1 MVSGNVS
8 VDNNL
13 LITRTRILVPR
24 RRPELLSRTR
34 LLDWM
39 FELLDNKLIIVAAP
53 AGYGKTSLLIDVVHH
68 VEWPVCWYALDA
80 LDQDPVR
87 FIAHFIAALNL
98 RFPRFGLTS
107 LAALQSMAQEHLNLD
122 LLLAT
127 VINDA
132 YENIPEHFVVV
143 LDDYHL
149 VNESK
154 IVNQF
159 VSRFIQDVDENCHLI
174 IASRILISLP
184 DMPLLVARSQVGG
197 LSFEELAFQPE
208 EIQELLLQNQHMTIS
223 DSAARDLAKQTE
235 GWITGLLLST
245 QMLGQKIVERQT
257 ISRVSGVGLYEYL
270 TQQVFSRQPQSIQ
283 DFLLRTSLLEEFDAE
298 FCAEVIDPALGTSE
312 DWDELMATA
321 MQNNLFILPV
331 EDERLW
337 LRYHHLFSEFL
348 QNRIMRDRPE
358 EAEKIQLRLAE
369 VYAHRSQWEQVYRL
383 YQRLGK
389 LDAIANLIE
398 EAGLFMVSG
407 GRLNTLS
414 TWLVA
419 LPEKVIAERPA
430 LLSIQ
435 GSVAVMRGDT
445 RRGLALFDQAIEN
458 LSQAGITN
466 QMALALVR
474 RSGAHRLLGEYTEA
488 LGDAEEALWL
498 TGQNPSLGLIRAEAC
513 RAKGVTL
520 YQQGQLKEALNWLTQ
535 SEASYRAL
543 EDGNNSAKLLLEIG
557 IVNKASGNLVAAE
570 QAYTRALEHWEKTN
584 NSVWQA
590 NLLNNLGVLQHM
602 RGDYV
607 TAAANFERAIQH
619 SKISSYPRL
628 EAFALTSIGDLYR
641 DLDAPQESQ
650 EAYQQARQIGQR
662 IKDRFLLYYLDL
674 ADGVLARK
682 LKQLDRARGLLNSAR
697 ELAGESGSQGEQ
709 NLCRLETAVLDLVAK
724 DYQPALSSLESAL
737 MYFKQEGQQAEAAR
751 ASLYLALVCGT
762 QKDCA
767 NSAQYFSQLNSLLES
782 SEQRAHLVTSAR
794 EFYTLLCDLRRE
806 AGLAPSVN
814 TLLNEIEDFDRE
826 LPALRNQVRRRA
838 SVVPFAPPRMVIRAF
853 GKIEVKMDEKPITSA
868 EWQTYTARDLFF
880 FILAHPE
887 GLTKEAIGLTFW
899 PDSSPAELKLRFK
912 NTVYRL
918 RHAAGR
924 DVIVFQDEI
933 YRFNTNM
940 DYEYDVESFL
950 KEIDLIQK
958 AEDIHQKIAHCK
970 AAVRAYKGTY
980 LPEVAETWVVT
991 ERERLYQ
998 LYIETQAR
1006 LAGYYLETRQ
1016 YESALETCQVILRDD
1031 PCMEGAHRIAMRT
1044 HAAMGNRAALE
1055 RQYELCKGALKDQF
1069 DAAPSPQTEQLYII
1083 LTR

>member
-1 MVSGNVS
+1 
-8 VDNNL
+8 

-24 RRPELLSRTR
+24 RRPELLSRHR

-39 FELLDNKLIIVAAP
+39 LELLDNKLIIVAAP

-80 LDQDPVR
+80 LDQEPIR

-98 RFPRFGLTS
+98 RFPKFGIAS
-107 LAALQSMAQEHLNLD
+107 SAALQAMAQDHLNLD

-132 YENIPEHFVVV
+132 YENISEHFVIV

-174 IASRILISLP
+174 VASRILISLP

-197 LSFEELAFQPE
+197 LSFEELAFRPE
-208 EIQELLLQNQHMTIS
+208 EIQELLLQNQHLTIS
-223 DSAARDLAKQTE
+223 DGAARDLVKQTE

-245 QMLGQKIVERQT
+245 QLLGQGITERQA
-257 ISRVSGVGLYEYL
+257 INRVSGVGLYEYL
-270 TQQVFSRQPQSIQ
+270 TQQVFSRQPPAIQ

-298 FCAEVIDPALGTSE
+298 FCAEVIDPALGTHE
-312 DWDELMATA
+312 DWNDLMVTA
-321 MQNNLFILPV
+321 MHNNLFILPV
-331 EDERLW
+331 EDERVW

-348 QNRIMRDRPE
+348 QNRIIRDRPE
-358 EAEKIQLRLAE
+358 ESEQIQLRLAE
-369 VYAHRSQWEQVYRL
+369 VYAHRGQWEQVYRL
-383 YQRLGK
+383 YQRLGR

-414 TWLVA
+414 NWLVA

-466 QMALALVR
+466 QLALALVR

-498 TGQNPSLGLIRAEAC
+498 TGENPALGLIRAEAC

-520 YQQGQLKEALNWLTQ
+520 YQQGQLKEALHWLTQ
-535 SEASYRAL
+535 SEESYRAL

-607 TAAANFERAIQH
+607 TAASNFERAIQH
-619 SKISSYPRL
+619 AKISSYPRL

-662 IKDRFLLYYLDL
+662 IKDRFLLYYLNL
-674 ADGVLARK
+674 AEGVLARTQ
-682 LKQLDRARGLLNSAR
+682 KQMEQGRVLLNSAR
-697 ELAGESGSQGEQ
+697 EMAGESGSQGEQ
-709 NLCRLETAVLDLVAK
+709 NLCRLETAVFDLANK
-724 DYQPALSSLESAL
+724 AYSQAASSLESAL
-737 MYFKQEGQQAEAAR
+737 IYFKQEGQQAEVAR
-751 ASLYLALVCGT
+751 ASLYLALVCGA

-767 NSAQYFSQLNSLLES
+767 NSAEYFKQLASLLEASENRAPLVTAAREFQHLLHSLRREPSLTASVNSLLEQVELF
-782 SEQRAHLVTSAR
+782 EQN
-794 EFYTLLCDLRRE
+794 
-806 AGLAPSVN
+806 LA
-814 TLLNEIEDFDRE
+814 
-826 LPALRNQVRRRA
+826 ALRNQVRRRA
-838 SVVPFAPPRMVIRAF
+838 SVVPFAPPRMVIRGF
-853 GKIEVKMDEKPITSA
+853 GRIEVKMDERPITSA
-868 EWQTYTARDLFF
+868 DWQTQTARDLFF
-880 FILAHPE
+880 YILAHPE
-887 GLTKEAIGLTFW
+887 GLTKEAIGLIFW

-924 DVIVFQDEI
+924 DVILFQDEI

-950 KEIDLIQK
+950 KEIDLAQK
-958 AEDIHQKIAHCK
+958 SEDIQQTIAHCK
-970 AAVRAYKGTY
+970 AAVHAYKGTY
-980 LPEVAETWVVT
+980 LPDVAETWVVT

-998 LYIETQAR
+998 LYVDTQVR
-1006 LAGYYLETRQ
+1006 LAGLYLETRQ
-1016 YESALETCQVILRDD
+1016 PEAALETCQMVLRDD
-1031 PCMEGAHRIAMRT
+1031 PCIEAAHRIAMRT
-1044 HAAMGNRAALE
+1044 HAVMGNRAAMA
-1055 RQYELCKGALKDQF
+1055 RQYELCKQALKEEF
-1069 DAAPSPQTEQLYII
+1069 DAAPSPQTEQLYAI

>member
-1 MVSGNVS
+1 ME
-8 VDNNL
+8 NNL

-24 RRPELLSRTR
+24 RRPELLSRDR

-39 FELLDNKLIIVAAP
+39 LELLDNKLIIVAAP

-80 LDQDPVR
+80 LDQDPIR

-98 RFPRFGLTS
+98 RFPKFGIAS
-107 LAALQSMAQEHLNLD
+107 NAVLQTMAQEHINLD

-132 YENIPEHFVVV
+132 YENISEHFVIV

-154 IVNQF
+154 TVNQF

-197 LSFEELAFQPE
+197 LSFEELAFRPE

-223 DSAARDLAKQTE
+223 ESAARELVKQTE

-245 QMLGQKIVERQT
+245 QMLGQEIAERQT

-270 TQQVFSRQPQSIQ
+270 TQQVFNRQPPVIQ

-298 FCAEVIDPALGTSE
+298 FCAEVIDPALETHE
-312 DWDELMATA
+312 DWNELMLTA
-321 MQNNLFILPV
+321 MHNNLFILPV
-331 EDERLW
+331 EDERVW

-348 QNRIMRDRPE
+348 QNRIVRDRPE

-414 TWLVA
+414 NWLVA

-445 RRGLALFDQAIEN
+445 RRGLALFDQAIEA

-466 QMALALVR
+466 QLALALVR

-498 TGQNPSLGLIRAEAC
+498 TGQNPILGLIRAEAC
-513 RAKGVTL
+513 RAKGITL
-520 YQQGQLKEALNWLTQ
+520 YQQGQLKEALHWLTQ
-535 SEASYRAL
+535 SEASYRSL
-543 EDGNNSAKLLLEIG
+543 DDGNNSAKLLLEIG
-557 IVNKASGNLVAAE
+557 IVNKASGNLEAAE
-570 QAYTRALEHWEKTN
+570 QAYARALEHWEKTN

-590 NLLNNLGVLQHM
+590 NLLNNLGVLQHL

-607 TAAANFERAIQH
+607 TAASNFERAIQH
-619 SKISSYPRL
+619 AKISSYPRL

-641 DLDAPQESQ
+641 DLDAPQESW
-650 EAYQQARQIGQR
+650 EAYQQARQIAQR
-662 IKDRFLLYYLDL
+662 IKDRYLLYYLNL
-674 ADGVLARK
+674 AEGVLARTQ
-682 LKQLDRARGLLNSAR
+682 KQMDHAR
-697 ELAGESGSQGEQ
+697 EMLNVAREMASESGSQGEQ
-709 NLCRLETAVLDLVAK
+709 NLCRLETAVLDLATRA
-724 DYQPALSSLESAL
+724 YPLAESSLESAL
-737 MYFKQEGQQAEAAR
+737 IYFKQEGQQAEAVR
-751 ASLYLALVCGT
+751 ASFYLALVCGA
-762 QKDCA
+762 QKNCT
-767 NSAQYFSQLNSLLES
+767 NSANYFKQLTSKADGADP
-782 SEQRAHLVTSAR
+782 RAPLITAAR
-794 EFYTLLCDLRRE
+794 EFIPLLHLLKRE
-806 AGLAPSVN
+806 PALTEGVTS
-814 TLLNEIEDFDRE
+814 LLDQIDQFELT
-826 LPALRNQVRRRA
+826 LPALRTQVRRRA

-853 GKIEVKMDEKPITSA
+853 GRIEVKIDERLVSSA
-868 EWQTYTARDLFF
+868 DWQTQTARDLFY

-887 GLTKEAIGLTFW
+887 GLTKEAIGLVFW

-924 DVIVFQDEI
+924 DVILFQDEI
-933 YRFNTNM
+933 YRFNINM
-940 DYEYDVESFL
+940 DYEYDIESFL
-950 KEIDLIQK
+950 KEIDFAQK
-958 AEDIHQKIAHCK
+958 SEETQQKITHCK
-970 AAVRAYKGTY
+970 SAIQAYKGTY
-980 LPEVAETWVVT
+980 LPEVSETWVVT

-998 LYIETQAR
+998 LYIDTLVK
-1006 LAGYYLETRQ
+1006 LAGLYLETHQ
-1016 YESALETCQVILRDD
+1016 HEAGLETCQMILRDD
-1031 PCMEGAHRIAMRT
+1031 PCMEAAHRLAMRIL
-1044 HAAMGNRAALE
+1044 AAMGNRAAMV
-1055 RQYELCKGALKDQF
+1055 RQYELCKQALKEEY
-1069 DAAPSPQTEQLYII
+1069 DATPSPQTEQLYAI